1 MSGIVY
7 MVQPAELVGSNKFKI
22 GYSSK
27 NDLSRCKAYKVGTR
41 YIHIME
47 CIDPLTVETE
57 IIRVFKGKFKLVCG
71 REFFEGNETDMEEEF
86 YKIVKNS
93 NKLAQKAGNQP
104 KPKSNINSTS
114 ESELNPTTKICI
126 SNADVDVEDG
136 SIPTNPIDNPV
147 IKINAIGKETFDHL
161 TEKDIISVLSA
172 GKRVFRRLASIIYEN
187 PENQN
192 ICFHIK
198 NEGLVKYVN
207 SDGCLIIDNIAKVR
221 NIVISNIE
229 SHLATY
235 ITNYYMYL
243 DDEYC
248 IHVLRNLL
256 SELEEQNAKGANLK
270 THIDKFFL
278 MLYSSTNENMVSK
291 YEKQLNM
298 TGTLCDCPDKKCAAN
313 HPKNS

>member
-22 GYSSK
+22 GCSSK

-93 NKLAQKAGNQP
+93 NKLAQKASNQP
-104 KPKSNINSTS
+104 KYVSNINTTPD
-114 ESELNPTTKICI
+114 SELNPTTKIGI
-126 SNADVDVEDG
+126 SNP
-136 SIPTNPIDNPV
+136 IYNPI
-147 IKINAIGKETFDHL
+147 IKINAIGKETFNHL
-161 TEKDIISVLSA
+161 TEKDIITVLSA
-172 GKRVFRRLASIIYEN
+172 GKRVFRRLASIMYEN

-192 ICFHIK
+192 LCFHIK

-207 SDGCLIIDNIAKVR
+207 SDGCLIIDNIKNVI
-221 NIVISNIE
+221 NIVVSNIE

-270 THIDKFFL
+270 THIDKFYL
-278 MLYSSTNENMVSK
+278 MLHSSANENMVSK

>member
-7 MVQPAELVGSNKFKI
+7 MVQPAELVGSNKYKI
-22 GYSSK
+22 GCSSK
-27 NDLSRCKAYKVGTR
+27 NDLSRCKTYKIGTR

-47 CIDPLTVETE
+47 CTDPLTVEKE
-57 IIRVFKGKFKLVCG
+57 IIQVFKLKFKVACG

-93 NKLAQKAGNQP
+93 NKLAQKADNQP

-114 ESELNPTTKICI
+114 DNELNPTTKIGI
-126 SNADVDVEDG
+126 S
-136 SIPTNPIDNPV
+136 NPIDNHI
-147 IKINAIGKETFDHL
+147 IKINAIGKETFNHL
-161 TEKDIISVLSA
+161 TEKDIITVLSA
-172 GKRVFRRLASIIYEN
+172 GKRVFRRLASIMYEN